1 MVEHAKVGEHRSS
14 THNVPHSGVSMAQ
27 RVQVLLVDDIDGGD
41 AAETVSFSLDGVS
54 YEIDLTAA
62 NAKKLRNDLATWVGH
77 ARRSGGRKS
86 SRKAAATAGQRRGDL
101 SVVREWARNKGHKV
115 SDRGRIS
122 ASLLAA
128 YDKANG

>member
-1 MVEHAKVGEHRSS
+1 
-14 THNVPHSGVSMAQ
+14 MAQ
-27 RVQVLLVDDIDGGD
+27 RVQVLLVDDIDGAA

-62 NAKKLRNDLATWVGH
+62 HAKKLRDELATWVGH

-86 SRKAAATAGQRRGDL
+86 SRKATAAGLRRGDL
-101 SVVREWARNKGHKV
+101 SAVREWARNSGHKV
-115 SDRGRIS
+115 SDRGRVS
-122 ASLLAA
+122 AEVLAA

>member
-1 MVEHAKVGEHRSS
+1 
-14 THNVPHSGVSMAQ
+14 MAQ
-27 RVQVLLVDDIDGGD
+27 KVEYKLVDDVDGTT
-41 AAETVSFSLDGVS
+41 AVETVSFSLDGVS

-86 SRKAAATAGQRRGDL
+86 SRKAGSAQRRGDL
-101 SVVREWARNKGHKV
+101 SAVRAWARKSGHQV

-122 ASLLAA
+122 AGILAA